1 MEGARIILKREIRI
15 DILTAENLVINKMI
29 EEIKDDTNNKLDCII
44 IELLKSLNN
53 PKDKKMHKEV

>member
-1 MEGARIILKREIRI
+1 MKREIRI

>member
-1 MEGARIILKREIRI
+1 MEGAWIILKREIRV

-29 EEIKDDTNNKLDCII
+29 EEIKDNVENKLDCII

>member
-29 EEIKDDTNNKLDCII
+29 EEIKDDTKNKLDCII